1 MEICWTNL
9 KIFQCR
15 NLKKQLIAF
24 SRPFSYA
31 LQLGNKVDNKI
42 THKKP
47 NNLVYMKILK
57 SEDKRVQ
64 HESKQ

>member
-31 LQLGNKVDNKI
+31 LQLGNKVDNEI
-42 THKKP
+42 THKTKQFS
-47 NNLVYMKILK
+47 LY
-57 SEDKRVQ
+57 EDTKVGRQ
-64 HESKQ
+64 KGTT